1 MLSSTHWLCSEKTL
15 KHIQSTHTE
24 SCCHII
30 LGLCVK
36 GNLSCKIHFYMLF
49 GHKCVL
55 AVCVHNHPIMIKIH
69 PLIFLI
75 PINDKQCLKASRLQN
90 LHNYIHCRISRDP
103 ALSKPHTIR
112 YVYLT
117 WCIQV
122 RNYFLLKLSKLFSS
136 EQYVIFCFYFIVW
149 VILTVQTAV

>member
-55 AVCVHNHPIMIKIH
+55 AVCVHNYPIMIKIH

-75 PINDKQCLKASRLQN
+75 PINDKQCLKASRL
-90 LHNYIHCRISRDP
+90 HSR
-103 ALSKPHTIR
+103 
-112 YVYLT
+112 
-117 WCIQV
+117 CIQV